1 MEHMKDLIKEFKQ
14 FALKGSVVDLAVG
27 IAVGGAF
34 QKIVTSLVSD
44 VIMPLVS
51 PLLGVVNFSELRLGP
66 VMIGNFL
73 QATIDFIIIAFLI
86 FLVVKGINS
95 LRRSHKDEPQSMPKQ
110 EELLMEIRDIL
121 KQRASA
127 DTGTVIPKRPL
138 A

>member
-1 MEHMKDLIKEFKQ
+1 MKNFMKEFQQ

-44 VIMPLVS
+44 IIMPLIS
-51 PLLGVVNFSELRLGP
+51 PLLGVVNFNELRLGP

-95 LRRSHKDEPQSMPKQ
+95 LRKRNEDQPQN
-110 EELLMEIRDIL
+110 
-121 KQRASA
+121 
-127 DTGTVIPKRPL
+127 
-138 A
+138 